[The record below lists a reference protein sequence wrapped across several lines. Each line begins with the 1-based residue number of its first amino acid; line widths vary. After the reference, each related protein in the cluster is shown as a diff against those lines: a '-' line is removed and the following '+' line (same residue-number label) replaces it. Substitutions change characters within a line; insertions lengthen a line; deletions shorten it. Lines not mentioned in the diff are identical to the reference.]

1 MATTGRERVLAAMA
15 ATEKIMGSI
24 RSAARRMERIESDVM
39 PNAEGVLIDPQDI
52 AGYCET
58 VADDLTNAAKMI
70 RTTSWPLDSDYYDDR
85 GVDIP
90 A

>member
-1 MATTGRERVLAAMA
+1 MA

>member
-1 MATTGRERVLAAMA
+1 MLAAIA

-24 RSAARRMERIESDVM
+24 RSAARRMERIETDMM

-52 AGYCET
+52 AAYCET
-58 VADDLTNAAKMI
+58 VADDLTNAAKAI
-70 RTTSWPLDSDYYDDR
+70 RATSWPQDSDYYDDR